1 MLAWRQVPAEV
12 AMLLPGLASSPLL
25 LVKSMAASENISQI
39 STSSVS
45 TLKVKVHLKVTQA
58 VAGAFLF
65 QPG

>member
-25 LVKSMAASENISQI
+25 LAKSMAASENISQI

-45 TLKVKVHLKVTQA
+45 TLKVKVNIRYN
-58 VAGAFLF
+58 
-65 QPG
+65 